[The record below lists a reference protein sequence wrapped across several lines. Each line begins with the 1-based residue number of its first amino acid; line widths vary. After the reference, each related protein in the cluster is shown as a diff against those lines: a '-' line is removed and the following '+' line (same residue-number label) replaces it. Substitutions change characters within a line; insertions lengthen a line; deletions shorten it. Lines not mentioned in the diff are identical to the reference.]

1 MGKKNILV
9 QEIQID
15 KKFSSG
21 FSTHVDW
28 EPRTNIIECGIA
40 VIIEVELPGVYRK
53 DISILLESEREL
65 VIKGTKPKPIV
76 TEPNV
81 TYYLFEREFGQFF
94 KHILIDFPL
103 DTENIESVMKNGVLT
118 IRIPKKPRRRV
129 SVNVK

>member
-1 MGKKNILV
+1 MGKKNIPV

-15 KKFSSG
+15 KMFSSG

-40 VIIEVELPGVYRK
+40 VIIEVELPGVYRE
-53 DISILLESEREL
+53 DVSILLEGEREL
-65 VIKGTKPKPIV
+65 VIKGTKSKPVV

-81 TYYLFEREFGQFF
+81 TYCLFEREFGQFF

-118 IRIPKKPRRRV
+118 VRIPKNPRRNI
-129 SVNVK
+129 SVTVK

>member
-40 VIIEVELPGVYRK
+40 VIIEVELPGVNRK

-81 TYYLFEREFGQFF
+81 TYYLFE
-94 KHILIDFPL
+94 HILIDFPL